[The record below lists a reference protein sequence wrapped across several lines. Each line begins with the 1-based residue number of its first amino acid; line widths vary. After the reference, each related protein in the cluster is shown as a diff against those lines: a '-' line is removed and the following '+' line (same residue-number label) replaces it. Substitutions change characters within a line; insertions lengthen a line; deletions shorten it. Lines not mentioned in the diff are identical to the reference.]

1 MNAQHRGAD
10 AAASAHRP
18 TPGGEI
24 MQTEKSINV
33 TEFIDRHRLAPFQ
46 ILIVVLC
53 FLIVAIDGFDTAAI
67 GFLAPAIRAEWNLT
81 PAELAPLFGAGLAG
95 LMAGAFVF
103 GPLAD
108 KFGRKSVLVAC
119 VLFFGLASLAS
130 AYSTS
135 LWGLVALRFL
145 TGLGLGGAMPNS
157 VTLTSEFCPEKR
169 RSFLVTTMFCGFTV
183 GSALGGLASAHLVED
198 YGWRS
203 VLVLGGVLPLA
214 LLPLMLWKLPES
226 VRYLVME
233 GKGLDRVAA
242 TLKRIAPHEDLAN
255 ARFVVSHK
263 KAEGTPAGHLFKADL
278 LRGTLMLW
286 LAFFMSLLVIY
297 LLSSWLP
304 TLIKSTGVSLKTAS
318 LVTMM
323 FQVGGTLGAILLGW
337 LMDRVNPHFVLATGY
352 TLAGLF
358 IAAIGSFTG
367 TPWLVGLAV
376 FGAGFC
382 ISGSQ
387 VGANALAASFYP
399 TDCRATGVSWANG
412 VGRIGSVL
420 GSVGGGAMLSM
431 DLSLPT
437 VFVIV
442 GLPAVV
448 AGMTMLA
455 LGQKRAR
462 LDPVAHPNRA

>member
-1 MNAQHRGAD
+1 
-10 AAASAHRP
+10 
-18 TPGGEI
+18 
-24 MQTEKSINV
+24 MQTYRSVNV
-33 TEFIDRHRLAPFQ
+33 TDIINRHRLAPFQ

-67 GFLAPAIRAEWNLT
+67 GFLAPAIRAEWSLS
-81 PAELAPLFGAGLAG
+81 PAQLAPLFGAGLAG

-108 KFGRKSVLVAC
+108 KFGRKNTLLVC
-119 VLFFGLASLAS
+119 VLFFALSCLAS
-130 AYSTS
+130 AYSSS
-135 LWGLVALRFL
+135 LWELVIWRFL

-183 GSALGGLASAHLVED
+183 GSALGGLASANLVED

-203 VLVLGGVLPLA
+203 VLMLGGVLPLA
-214 LLPLMLWKLPES
+214 LVPLMVWKLPES

-242 TLKRIAPHEDLAN
+242 TLRRIAPEEN
-255 ARFVVSHK
+255 FVGARFIVTEKKPTGFPVSH
-263 KAEGTPAGHLFKADL
+263 LFRADL

-304 TLIKSTGVSLKTAS
+304 TLIKTTGVSLKTAS
-318 LVTMM
+318 LVTTM
-323 FQVGGTLGAILLGW
+323 FQVGGTVGAILLGW
-337 LMDRVNPHFVLATGY
+337 LMDRANAHRVLAVSY
-352 TLAGLF
+352 ALAGLF
-358 IAAIGSFTG
+358 IAAIGSLAG
-367 TPWLVGLAV
+367 APVLVGFVV
-376 FGAGFC
+376 FCAGFC

-437 VFVIV
+437 VFVLV
-442 GLPAVV
+442 GIPAVV
-448 AGMTMLA
+448 AGITMFA
-455 LGQKRAR
+455 LGQLRAR
-462 LDPVAHPNRA
+462 APRLELALQAG